1 MANNNGFLSQTLQS
15 ITATKTREQDKRRK
29 KFEARK
35 TKILETAIAASD
47 DRARLQILLSGFR
60 ELSFGNGSI
69 HELDSNRKDVLENMS
84 RYLEQSRCDPSLASD
99 VLHEFAS
106 TLRQKLDQE
115 SARFDFAD
123 LYYRLLAEWTDT
135 NREPIAEVEHDQEEE
150 DGGFEYVA
158 RFNLQKLKDKFSD
171 VVFTPK
177 ETDEVE
183 IDVYLSSL
191 FDDDNAKQ
199 MLKDFR
205 ASIGEFAVRL
215 KGQIAPFDQHVI
227 KTCIKSLL
235 TNSLLNDDAKET
247 LSAFVTNEVVLDEI
261 ADVLNLRFSDIDN
274 WSWDADEGLYYE
286 PRRQMNG
293 KYRIMMDQDILQA
306 IFLHYIAVSWSV
318 ELKSQFSRFAN
329 DKKFWKGPS
338 VMTQEEYSR
347 ARFFGGKSC
356 DPSGGV
362 MEEKLEAFRNTFLLC
377 TLPDHL
383 SSNADPYGDEN
394 ADDPTSEKTGMGTRQ
409 VLLRQIATD
418 VIIRRALHGDVAVVQ
433 SDLQWYATGLPHS
446 TLLAVL
452 RFWGVPEVSIPRVFT
467 IQTACRSTNV
477 SRAKTSLTDLELRTG
492 STSSRDT
499 QKRLCEWTIHPERT
513 SAPENGA
520 FQSLTHLR
528 SCLASPYCSAWMW
541 L

>member
-1 MANNNGFLSQTLQS
+1 L
-15 ITATKTREQDKRRK
+15 RD
-29 KFEARK
+29 
-35 TKILETAIAASD
+35 
-47 DRARLQILLSGFR
+47 
-60 ELSFGNGSI
+60 
-69 HELDSNRKDVLENMS
+69 
-84 RYLEQSRCDPSLASD
+84 
-99 VLHEFAS
+99 FAS

-115 SARFDFAD
+115 SERFYFAD

-135 NREPIAEVEHDQEEE
+135 NRKPIAEMEQDQEEL
-150 DGGFEYVA
+150 DGQFEHVA

-177 ETDEVE
+177 DTDEVE

-191 FDDDNAKQ
+191 FDDDHAKQ

-205 ASIGEFAVRL
+205 TSIGEFAANL
-215 KGQIAPFDQHVI
+215 KGRVAPFDQHNI

-247 LSAFVTNEVVLDEI
+247 LSAFVTNNVVLDEI

-318 ELKSQFSRFAN
+318 ELKSRFSRFAN
-329 DKKFWKGPS
+329 DRKFWKGPS
-338 VMTQEEYSR
+338 EMSQEEYSR
-347 ARFFGGKSC
+347 ARFFGGKHC

-362 MEEKLEAFRNTFLLC
+362 VEEKLSAFRDTFLLC
-377 TLPDHL
+377 TLPDDL
-383 SSNADPYGDEN
+383 SSNADPYGEES
-394 ADDPTSEKTGMGTRQ
+394 AGDPTNERTGMGTRQ

-433 SDLQWYATGLPHS
+433 SDLQWYATGLPHA
-446 TLLAVL
+446 TLFAVL
-452 RFWGVPEVSIPRVFT
+452 RFWGVPEVRNPTLSYDEEYGHYIDATRV
-467 IQTACRSTNV
+467 N
-477 SRAKTSLTDLELRTG
+477 TSLADRDL
-492 STSSRDT
+492 
-499 QKRLCEWTIHPERT
+499 
-513 SAPENGA
+513 
-520 FQSLTHLR
+520 
-528 SCLASPYCSAWMW
+528 
-541 L
+541 